1 MATNED
7 LKKFIERYLQIENE
21 LTVLK
26 EDKKLLFDEYK
37 ETFKPAIIRE
47 AIRQA
52 KLRTKIGDDVC
63 QLDDLVA
70 ALDGKLG

>member
-1 MATNED
+1 MTKDD
-7 LKKFIERYLQIENE
+7 LRKFIERYLTIENE
-21 LTVLK
+21 LTCLK

-37 ETFKPAIIRE
+37 EVFKPPVIRE

-52 KLRTKIGDDVC
+52 KLRSKLGDDVC

>member
-1 MATNED
+1 MVTTDD
-7 LKKFIERYLQIENE
+7 LKKFIERYMQIENE
-21 LTVLK
+21 LTCLK

-52 KLRTKIGDDVC
+52 KLRTRIGDDVC
-63 QLDDLVA
+63 ELDNLVA
-70 ALDGKLG
+70 ALAGKFG

>member
-1 MATNED
+1 MTSGD
-7 LKKFIERYLQIENE
+7 LKKFIERYLAIENE
-21 LTVLK
+21 LTCLK

-37 ETFKPAIIRE
+37 DVFKPLIIRE

-52 KLRTKIGDDVC
+52 KLRAKMGDDVC
-63 QLDDLVA
+63 QLDDLVT

>member
-1 MATNED
+1 MTTDD
-7 LKKFIERYLQIENE
+7 LRKFIERYLTIENE
-21 LTVLK
+21 LTCLK

-37 ETFKPAIIRE
+37 EVFKPSVIRE

-52 KLRTKIGDDVC
+52 KLRTRLGDDVC

>member
-1 MATNED
+1 MTSND
-7 LKKFIERYLQIENE
+7 LKTFLERYLSIENE

-26 EDKKLLFDEYK
+26 EDKKILFDEYK
-37 ETFKPAIIRE
+37 EVFKPSVIRE

-52 KLRTKIGDDVC
+52 KLRSKLGDEVC

-70 ALDGKLG
+70 ALDGKIG